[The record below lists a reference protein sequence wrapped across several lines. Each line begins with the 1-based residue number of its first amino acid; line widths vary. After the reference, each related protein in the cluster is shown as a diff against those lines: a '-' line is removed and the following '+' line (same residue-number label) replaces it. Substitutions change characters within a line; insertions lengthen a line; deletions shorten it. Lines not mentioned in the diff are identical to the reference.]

1 MTITIGTSVIRVVN
15 KDIPH
20 RMVYFF
26 TNDSTIYIGMNEQ
39 KLNYMPTS
47 GFKLPT
53 GVIIPFD
60 YRGDIFAVSTVAN
73 KSLEVILIPDE
84 GQ

>member
-1 MTITIGTSVIRVVN
+1 MTITIGTSVVRIVN
-15 KDIPH
+15 KNTPH
-20 RMVYFF
+20 VMVYLH
-26 TNDSTIYIGMNEQ
+26 TSDTIYIGFNEQ

-53 GVIIPFD
+53 DLVVPID
-60 YRGDIFAVSTVAN
+60 YRGDIFAVSTSADQE
-73 KSLEVILIPDE
+73 LEVLLIPDE